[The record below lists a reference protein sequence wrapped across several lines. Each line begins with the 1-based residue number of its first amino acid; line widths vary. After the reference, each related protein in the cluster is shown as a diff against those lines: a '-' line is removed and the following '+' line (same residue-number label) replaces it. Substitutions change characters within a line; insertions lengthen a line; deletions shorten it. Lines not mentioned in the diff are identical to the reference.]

1 MILSVDFRE
10 PAVTPPPLRFLWRYK
25 PSTWLISGN
34 PETIERPTEAEAIV
48 GAFMEARRMFRAI
61 ATRDE
66 IMEEVRTLV
75 RYAHENNMG
84 AAILVEKALG
94 FSKSYAYELVVKSGI
109 DREYRNETAPELV
122 VIDRVKLYDERAI
135 MRYMASIVKPCPN
148 HNHEPSCEQTTTA
161 QFDLCW
167 SCSQVYR
174 TREEMPDWLRFVSKR
189 DKAEYRKQAI
199 EALYHSELIEE
210 AS

>member
-1 MILSVDFRE
+1 LILSVDFRE
-10 PAVTPPPLRFLWRYK
+10 PAVTPPPLRSLWRYK

-34 PETIERPTEAEAIV
+34 PDTVERPTEAEAIV

-66 IMEEVRTLV
+66 IMEEVRALV

-109 DREYRNETAPELV
+109 DRECRTETGPEFHIV
-122 VIDRVKLYDERAI
+122 SKVKLYDERAI
-135 MRYMASIVKPCPN
+135 KRYMASIIKPCPN
-148 HNHEPSCEQTTTA
+148 HNHNPRCEKTTTA
-161 QFDLCW
+161 NHALCW
-167 SCSQVYR
+167 ACSLAYM
-174 TREEMPDWLRFVSKR
+174 TREEMPDWLLWVVQE
-189 DKAEYRKQAI
+189 DDAEYRKRAL
-199 EALYHSELIEE
+199 EALYHTELIEE

>member
-34 PETIERPTEAEAIV
+34 PDTVERPTEAEAIV

-75 RYAHENNMG
+75 HYAYINNIG
-84 AAILVEKALG
+84 VVQLVEKCLG
-94 FSKSYAYELVVKSGI
+94 YSERHAYRLIAGCGYKPDHV
-109 DREYRNETAPELV
+109 RENAPEFP
-122 VIDRVKLYDERAI
+122 VIDRVKLYDEQAI
-135 MRYMASIVKPCPN
+135 KRYVAAITKPCPN
-148 HNHEPSCEQTTTA
+148 HNHSPKCNSTTQA
-161 QFDLCW
+161 NHDLCW
-167 SCSQVYR
+167 SCSQVYA
-174 TREEMPDWLRFVSKR
+174 TREEMPDWLRWVVKQ
-189 DKAEYRKQAI
+189 DNAEYRRQAI
-199 EALYHSELIEE
+199 EALYHAELIEE